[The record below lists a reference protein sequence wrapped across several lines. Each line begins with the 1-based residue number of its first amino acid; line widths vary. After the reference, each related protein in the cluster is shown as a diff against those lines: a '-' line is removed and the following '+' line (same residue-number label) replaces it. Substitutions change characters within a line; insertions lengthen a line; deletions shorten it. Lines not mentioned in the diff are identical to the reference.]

1 MNVPPSDAPASEPLR
16 LAVFDCDGTL
26 VDSERGISAA
36 MNAAWRATGLR
47 PPPAAAARAVI
58 GLSLSN
64 AIDRLA
70 PDADAGIRARL
81 ADAYREIFHDPAN
94 QREEPLYPG
103 AVAALDA
110 IEAAGTLLGVATGK
124 GHRGLK
130 SVLDKHALGDRF
142 VTKQTADRARG
153 KPDPEMLYR
162 AMAEAGATPQTTVMI
177 GDTVYDIEMARNA
190 GVAAI
195 GVAWGYHAAGDLHQA
210 GATVVLDE
218 FSQLP
223 AQVMAII
230 GQGN

>member
-1 MNVPPSDAPASEPLR
+1 MTALK

-26 VDSERGISAA
+26 VDSERGINAA
-36 MNAAWRATGLR
+36 MNAAWRATGLQ

-70 PDADAGIRARL
+70 PEADAGLRARL
-81 ADAYREIFHDPAN
+81 ADAYREIFHDPNAP
-94 QREEPLYPG
+94 RADEPLYPG

-110 IEAAGTLLGVATGK
+110 IEAAGILLGVATGK
-124 GHRGLK
+124 GHRGLTA
-130 SVLDKHALGDRF
+130 VLARHGLTERF
-142 VTKQTADRARG
+142 VTKQTADRAAG
-153 KPDPEMLYR
+153 KPDPEMLRR
-162 AMAEAGATPQTTVMI
+162 AMAEAGAAPQTTVMI

-195 GVAWGYHAAGDLHQA
+195 GVAWGYHAADDLHHA
-210 GATVVLDE
+210 GAMVVLDE

-223 AQVMAII
+223 AHVTAIT